1 MKIVLDTNV
10 VTNDHH
16 FDILRQTPYPYVNV
30 IALAEFAELL
40 NECNPIPILH
50 PSPLIG
56 ERDGSFRQYNVSCF
70 IFRFIPDGS
79 RQIIQ
84 IAKTHFNL

>member
-16 FDILRQTPYPYVNV
+16 FDILRQTPFPYVNV

-40 NECNPIPILH
+40 K
-50 PSPLIG
+50 
-56 ERDGSFRQYNVSCF
+56 RM
-70 IFRFIPDGS
+70 
-79 RQIIQ
+79 
-84 IAKTHFNL
+84 